1 MAVGVGV
8 ALLMRQMS
16 KPVRLLVQSGLLLAW
31 AMPVLAALTVWQ
43 WLFDTQ
49 YGIVNW
55 LLTRLGRAA
64 SRATRGCSSRC
75 RSSSWRA

>member
-1 MAVGVGV
+1 
-8 ALLMRQMS
+8 MRQMA

-49 YGIVNW
+49 YGVVNW
-55 LLTRLGRAA
+55 LLTRLGGA
-64 SRATRGCSSRC
+64 SRATRGCSSRSP
-75 RSSSWRA
+75 SSSWRA